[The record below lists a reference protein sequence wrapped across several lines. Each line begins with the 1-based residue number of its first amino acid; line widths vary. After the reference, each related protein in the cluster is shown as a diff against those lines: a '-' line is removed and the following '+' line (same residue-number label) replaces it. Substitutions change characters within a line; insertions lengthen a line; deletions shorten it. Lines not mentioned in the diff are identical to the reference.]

1 MPNKK
6 NKKKKKKQQKKPVAV
21 LQKPVDVTYT
31 VKPSVKHFDVA
42 DLLYPFPPSRQW
54 RITTDIILVLYGD
67 RKDLDRCIVSIEKHC
82 SNYELHIIDN
92 NEVNRGFTRAVNEG
106 ILAGSAPYVWLLN
119 QDAVVLEGA
128 QEALIERFDYGPKV
142 GIAGSMQI
150 DYDDRDIIRHGGTLQ
165 AFPYGI
171 HKGGKI
177 SMGHCRIPEKNT
189 WINFASAM
197 FRREMIRHIGVL
209 DENMFLL
216 FSDSDYC
223 YWARY
228 RGWEV
233 WYTPRSRVLHR
244 LGKASKSVS
253 EWHQKDK
260 EAFMK
265 KWGIS
270 HRNVSELFQKLD
282 KYP

>member
-1 MPNKK
+1 MKVSYK
-6 NKKKKKKQQKKPVAV
+6 
-21 LQKPVDVTYT
+21 
-31 VKPSVKHFDVA
+31 VKPAPES
-42 DLLYPFPPSRQW
+42 
-54 RITTDIILVLYGD
+54 ITTDIILVLYGD
-67 RKDLDRCIVSIEKHC
+67 RKDLDRCVTSVERHC
-82 SNYELHIIDN
+82 SNYKLHIIDN
-92 NEVNRGFTRAVNEG
+92 NKINNGFTKAVNEG
-106 ILAGSAPYVWLLN
+106 IQAGSAPYIWLLN

-128 QEALIERFDYGPKV
+128 QEALINSFNYGPQV

-150 DYDDRDIIRHGGTLQ
+150 DYDDRDLIRHGGTQQ

-177 SMGHCRIPEKNT
+177 SMGHCRMPEKNT

-197 FRREMIRHIGVL
+197 FRRKMVEQIGLL

-233 WYTPRSRVLHR
+233 WYTPESKVLHR
-244 LGKASKSVS
+244 LGAASKSVS
-253 EWHQKDK
+253 EWHQKDMK
-260 EAFMK
+260 AFMD
-265 KWGIS
+265 KWGIMS
-270 HRNVSELFQKLD
+270 NGSKSELFKRLD
-282 KYP
+282 SFP